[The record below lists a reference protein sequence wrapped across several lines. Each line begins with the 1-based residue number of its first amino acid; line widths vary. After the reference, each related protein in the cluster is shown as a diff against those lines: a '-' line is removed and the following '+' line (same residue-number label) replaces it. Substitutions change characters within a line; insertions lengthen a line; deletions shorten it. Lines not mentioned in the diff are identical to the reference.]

1 MSNLMMEFAMMSKKD
16 YYKEFIEN
24 DVIRVIFGY
33 KNEKKYDSDDYF
45 EMSLRVWVGKE
56 YFDEFL
62 NNPKVENN
70 MEVVKL
76 FMETP
81 FFKEL
86 TEQIIKIDFENWDF
100 IIPDFFKKH
109 NIKIIPYFQLGNN
122 ENLSP
127 KQFFM
132 FLKELKVKELK
143 YITTILCSKSI
154 EDEYKFLHK
163 KF

>member
-1 MSNLMMEFAMMSKKD
+1 MSNLMMELAMMSKKD

-33 KNEKKYDSDDYF
+33 KNEKEYDSDDYF

-86 TEQIIKIDFENWDF
+86 AEQTIKIDFKNWDF
-100 IIPDFFKKH
+100 IIP
-109 NIKIIPYFQLGNN
+109 
-122 ENLSP
+122 
-127 KQFFM
+127 
-132 FLKELKVKELK
+132 
-143 YITTILCSKSI
+143 
-154 EDEYKFLHK
+154 
-163 KF
+163 